1 MREALKKITVL
12 VALTMMLV
20 PCVALGAEA
29 LIQASTYI
37 LSHDIAFDPITRAN
51 SILNGLDCAGEWVT
65 YQLPALPFGTYE
77 VGMRAWGE
85 AGVQYHLELVTM
97 PANGEETPQ
106 TIHLDFLGLGVS
118 CT

>member
-1 MREALKKITVL
+1 MKKITVL
-12 VALTMMLV
+12 AAALMMLV

-29 LIQASTYI
+29 LVQASTYL

-51 SILNGLDCAGEWVT
+51 SILNGLDYPGEWVT
-65 YQLPALPFGTYE
+65 YQLPALPFGTYS
-77 VGMRAWGE
+77 VNLKVWGE

-97 PANGEETPQ
+97 PVQGGEPQ
-106 TIHLDFLGLGVS
+106 TIDLDFVGLGVS